1 MGINHLAM
9 DDDWGYPHGLETS
22 KWANHPQKSSFFID
36 FMGIGFGGCLKI
48 GFFCSQFLSLQ
59 RWLTGGWNGGR
70 CVQLNLNKE
79 DIDFKLGID

>member
-48 GFFCSQFLSLQ
+48 GFFCSPLMAIFVVATMVD
-59 RWLTGGWNGGR
+59 RWMEWGAL
-70 CVQLNLNKE
+70 CSAKP
-79 DIDFKLGID
+79 K